1 MKKHLSTLAFA
12 AALLTLAIPASALT
26 LKSST
31 VSSSFDTVPAG
42 FENAEFIEF
51 SEDFEAG
58 VTNAL
63 SNTDENFGSYVYLK
77 ENNLGDYSVTF
88 SVAEDGTYDFALCLM
103 GWSKS
108 VLRSTDVRIDD
119 SEKVYLA
126 YDYAD
131 EDLFREQY
139 WTGISADLSAGE
151 HTITLSLA
159 SDFDN
164 STVKS
169 LYFHSFAFVKTSGAS
184 TPAAAE
190 EKPADTTPAETT
202 EEKPAD
208 TTPAAPQTADAAAA
222 AVLLCG
228 CAAVVLLLKKR

>member
-1 MKKHLSTLAFA
+1 MKKHLATLAFA

-26 LKSST
+26 LQSST

-42 FENAEFIEF
+42 FENAEFIDF
-51 SEDFEAG
+51 SKDFEEG
-58 VTNAL
+58 VTNAF
-63 SNTDENFGSYVYLK
+63 SRTMENFGSYVYLK
-77 ENNLGDYSVTF
+77 ENGLGDYSVTF
-88 SVAEDGTYDFALCLM
+88 SVAEDGIYDFALCLM

-108 VLRSTDVRIDD
+108 VLRSTDVCIDD
-119 SEKVYLA
+119 SEKVYIA

-131 EDLFREQY
+131 EDHLREQY
-139 WTGISADLSAGE
+139 WTGISADLCAGE

-159 SDFDN
+159 SDFDD

-184 TPAAAE
+184 APA
-190 EKPADTTPAETT
+190 

-228 CAAVVLLLKKR
+228 CAAVVLLRRKR

>member
-1 MKKHLSTLAFA
+1 MKKHLATLAFA

-26 LKSST
+26 LQSST

-51 SEDFEAG
+51 SKDFEEG
-58 VTNAL
+58 VTNAF
-63 SNTDENFGSYVYLK
+63 SRTMENFGSYVYLK
-77 ENNLGDYSVTF
+77 ENGLGDYSVTF

-108 VLRSTDVRIDD
+108 VLRSTDVCIDD
-119 SEKVYLA
+119 SEKVYIA

-131 EDLFREQY
+131 EDHLREQY
-139 WTGISADLSAGE
+139 WTGISADLRAGE

-159 SDFDN
+159 SDFDD

-184 TPAAAE
+184 TPAAA
-190 EKPADTTPAETT
+190 D
-202 EEKPAD
+202 EKPAD

-228 CAAVVLLLKKR
+228 CAAVVLLRRKR

>member
-1 MKKHLSTLAFA
+1 MKKHLATLAFA

-26 LKSST
+26 LQSST

-51 SEDFEAG
+51 SKDFEEG

-63 SNTDENFGSYVYLK
+63 SNTNENFGSYVYLK
-77 ENNLGDYSVTF
+77 ENGLGDYSVTF
-88 SVAEDGTYDFALCLM
+88 SVAEDGVYDFALCLM
-103 GWSKS
+103 GWSRS

-119 SEKVYLA
+119 SEKVYIA

-131 EDLFREQY
+131 EDHLREQY
-139 WTGISADLSAGE
+139 WTGISADLCAGE

-159 SDFDN
+159 SDFDD

-184 TPAAAE
+184 APA
-190 EKPADTTPAETT
+190 

-208 TTPAAPQTADAAAA
+208 TTPAAPQTADAAAV